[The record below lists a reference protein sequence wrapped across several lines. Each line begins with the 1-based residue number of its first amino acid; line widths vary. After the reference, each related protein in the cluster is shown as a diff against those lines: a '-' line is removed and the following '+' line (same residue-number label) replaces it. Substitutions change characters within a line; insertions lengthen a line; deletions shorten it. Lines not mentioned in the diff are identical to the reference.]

1 MGNKIETERCNTP
14 LRGNDFCRGCFNKRL
29 FSALNLGE
37 LPLANELL
45 PSKQNYFE
53 SFPLHLK
60 VCMECGL
67 GQVADVVSPERLFR
81 DYRYLSSMSATFLNH
96 AKDFVTQLVENGLVN
111 GSDWVLEIASN
122 DGYLLKNFQ
131 SHGIETLGIEP
142 AENIGKIAR
151 ENGVETISE
160 FFSQEF
166 AENLL
171 HKKGFPK
178 IIIANNVMAHVPD
191 INDFLK
197 GLSTLCGEDTKI
209 FVENPRLLG
218 ILDEMQFDTIYHEH
232 FSYLST
238 SCMKLLC
245 GNANLKLTKVEVL
258 KIHGGSNRYWIERK
272 ISGSQVDASVEE
284 MIKLEESKGL
294 FSPESWKL
302 YSEEV
307 FKILEDFQT
316 WLDSSHPTNRRV
328 FGYGAAAKAST
339 ILNSIYLKENHILA
353 IADVSVEKQ
362 TRFMPKFGLEI
373 ISLEEL
379 SLSDPTDIV
388 IFPWNIAEEIAD
400 ELKRVLKRGVNLWS
414 LIPRMRK
421 ICVT

>member
-1 MGNKIETERCNTP
+1 
-14 LRGNDFCRGCFNKRL
+14 
-29 FSALNLGE
+29 
-37 LPLANELL
+37 
-45 PSKQNYFE
+45 
-53 SFPLHLK
+53 
-60 VCMECGL
+60 
-67 GQVADVVSPERLFR
+67 
-81 DYRYLSSMSATFLNH
+81 
-96 AKDFVTQLVENGLVN
+96 
-111 GSDWVLEIASN
+111 
-122 DGYLLKNFQ
+122 
-131 SHGIETLGIEP
+131 
-142 AENIGKIAR
+142 
-151 ENGVETISE
+151 
-160 FFSQEF
+160 
-166 AENLL
+166 
-171 HKKGFPK
+171 
-178 IIIANNVMAHVPD
+178 
-191 INDFLK
+191 
-197 GLSTLCGEDTKI
+197 
-209 FVENPRLLG
+209 
-218 ILDEMQFDTIYHEH
+218 
-232 FSYLST
+232 
-238 SCMKLLC
+238 
-245 GNANLKLTKVEVL
+245 
-258 KIHGGSNRYWIERK
+258 
-272 ISGSQVDASVEE
+272 

-307 FKILEDFQT
+307 FKILEDFQS